1 MLQMSPIECR
11 RGGETC
17 SLSDENLLLSGTVL
31 KNTGEAVGVCVYRA
45 GLKKL
50 AHRLREFFWQVV
62 GNSRNN
68 ISPNL
73 GPTF

>member
-1 MLQMSPIECR
+1 MQVSPIEVSR

-31 KNTGEAVGVCVYRA
+31 KNTGEAVGVCVYRS
-45 GLKKL
+45 GLKKWHPGCVNFSGKL
-50 AHRLREFFWQVV
+50 MQKQEQT
-62 GNSRNN
+62 
-68 ISPNL
+68 SPNL